1 MSDDETLVTVVS
13 LLLGPGF
20 WAYWLFRL
28 WRLPLRQSG
37 QVGRVVMTATL
48 ILCGVLIYVVLRTWA
63 SFDVVDAPQYVSM
76 YVVLGLAWLR
86 LLEKSFAFLGLSV
99 RDDVAERGNRSA
111 ALALAGAFVG
121 VTACYAGGNIG
132 DGPGWWVVVFS
143 AALATATWLA
153 AWFALAFLTP
163 VADAVAIDRDPAA
176 GLRLGAFLAASGLVM
191 GRAVAGDWM
200 STGATVSDFV
210 TTAPPALLIL
220 ALATFVEHR
229 ARPTAERPHAPVVG
243 FGIVPAAAYLTL
255 ALAAVA
261 RLGRP

>member
-1 MSDDETLVTVVS
+1 MSDDESLVTAASVF
-13 LLLGPGF
+13 LGPGL

-28 WRLPLRQSG
+28 WRLPLRKSG
-37 QVGRVVMTATL
+37 HVGRAVMTATL
-48 ILCGVLIYVVLRTWA
+48 ILCGLLIYSVLRTWA
-63 SFDVVDAPQYVSM
+63 SFDVVDAPPYLFM

-86 LLEKSFAFLGLSV
+86 LLENSFAFLGLSV

-121 VTACYAGGNIG
+121 VTSCYAGGNIG

-143 AALATATWLA
+143 AALATGSWLA
-153 AWFALAFLTP
+153 AWFALAALTP

-191 GRAVAGDWM
+191 GRAVAGDWI

-210 TTAPPALLIL
+210 TASPPVLLLL

-243 FGIVPAAAYLTL
+243 FGLVPAAAYV
-255 ALAAVA
+255 ALAIVAVA